1 MSCRHRGA
9 SSRRPSWSRGVDRES
24 VACGKD
30 AMAHIEVFRPYA
42 DAGFDE
48 IYVANMGPQR
58 QMVEFYREEI
68 LPAITQS

>member
-1 MSCRHRGA
+1 
-9 SSRRPSWSRGVDRES
+9 
-24 VACGKD
+24 
-30 AMAHIEVFRPYA
+30 MAHIEVFRPYA

-48 IYVANMGPQR
+48 ISVANMGPQR

>member
-1 MSCRHRGA
+1 
-9 SSRRPSWSRGVDRES
+9 
-24 VACGKD
+24 
-30 AMAHIEVFRPYA
+30 MAHIEVFRPYA